1 MSRVE
6 QARRAAG
13 MTQNE
18 AAAILGVSGPTYIK
32 KEQEPSLFTFAE
44 FNALGA
50 EMDDVSREIMM
61 MELDEVSNGVS
72 ARELMGLTLG
82 DCMWA
87 ICHSERLRQQVSR
100 FRQKNFTK

>member
-1 MSRVE
+1 
-6 QARRAAG
+6 
-13 MTQNE
+13 
-18 AAAILGVSGPTYIK
+18 
-32 KEQEPSLFTFAE
+32 
-44 FNALGA
+44 
-50 EMDDVSREIMM
+50 MDDVSREIMM

-87 ICHSERLRQQVSR
+87 ICHSEQLRQQVSR